1 LRSVFD
7 CQLQITNYKFM
18 ADVNLIVDGKKVTAP
33 AGTLLIE
40 ACKSAGIEV
49 PSFCYYPGLSLC
61 GACRMCVVK
70 IEKMPKLQ
78 TACTTVV
85 GEGMIVTTESDEVR
99 QARKGTVEILLGNH
113 PLDCPVC
120 DAGGECELQDMT
132 FSYGASESRFTEAKN
147 HKEELQWSPVVYFD
161 RPRCIMCFRCVRV
174 CGEGMDVW
182 ALGVQNRGVSSI
194 IAPNISAPDQDAHLD
209 CEECGMCI
217 DICPVGALTSG
228 AYRYKTRP
236 WEMHHVGTICTHC
249 GDGCKTTLG
258 VRQCETGAEIVRGD
272 NRDKS
277 GINGDFLCV
286 KGRYAFDFVHHA
298 DRLTEPLIRKNG
310 KLMPATW
317 EDAFELI
324 GKRFREVRDEVNN
337 GSHGG
342 SAIGVIGSNRTTN
355 EENYLLSKFA
365 RVVLKTNNVDHHR
378 TADYPALAAALHGK
392 PGKTASMR
400 DVLNAPAILLI
411 GNDPTNQHPLLA
423 WQIRTNVRLR
433 HAKLYVINSAPIKL
447 RRQAAGF
454 GLLPPGVEAKAV
466 GFFAGDDSLLDSLV
480 SDGTSRDAWIALRE
494 RIRAEQ
500 NLVIAFGSEV
510 RGHDIAKLAEFAAT
524 LTGAKLICLGDYAN
538 SRGASEMGLYPDL
551 LPGYEPLSE
560 TVRFQQEWGKLP
572 AEKGLSLPEMMEAAK
587 AGKLKALY
595 VVGSNPVGRLGV
607 DPFALAKA
615 FVVVQDMFL
624 TETATIADVILPAA
638 NAYEKT
644 GTYTNTCGDLQL
656 VKKAGEVSNTKPD
669 FEMIVRIADAMGC
682 DVSGLVPFG
691 SGTHSDMGQ
700 TRGAQSGE
708 ADRHAV
714 WLEAHNLEPKMTPF
728 DPMAIL
734 DEVQRVVAGYDV
746 SRVNLLAGT
755 DQHLEIAESGASLI
769 QDPELIV
776 PANDDLF
783 SSGTLGRYSK
793 TLNSVIENK
802 SAVPEVA
809 AD

>member
-1 LRSVFD
+1 
-7 CQLQITNYKFM
+7 M
-18 ADVNLIVDGKKVTAP
+18 PDVNLTVDGKKLTAP

-40 ACKSAGIEV
+40 ACKSVGIEV
-49 PSFCYYPGLSLC
+49 PSFCYYPGLSLQ

-85 GEGMIVTTESDEVR
+85 TEGMVVSTDSDEVR
-99 QARKGTVEILLGNH
+99 QARKAMVELLLGNH

-132 FSYGASESRFTEAKN
+132 FSYGAAESKFMEAKN
-147 HKEELQWSPVVYFD
+147 HREEQQWSPVVYFD
-161 RPRCIMCFRCVRV
+161 RPRCILCYRCVRV

-194 IAPNISAPDQDAHLD
+194 IAPNQNDHLE

-236 WEMHHVGTICTHC
+236 WEMNHVGTVCTHC

-258 VRQCETGAEIVRGD
+258 VRRCDTGMEIVRGD

-277 GINGDFLCV
+277 GINNDFLCI
-286 KGRYAFDFVHHA
+286 KGRYAFDFAHSEE
-298 DRLTEPLIRKNG
+298 RITQPLIRKNG
-310 KLMPATW
+310 KLTPSTW
-317 EDAFELI
+317 EEAFELI
-324 GKRFREVRDEVNN
+324 GTRFAEIRDKD
-337 GSHGG
+337 GG
-342 SAIGVIGSNRTTN
+342 QAVGVIGSTRTTN

-378 TADYPALAAALHGK
+378 TADFPALAAALHGK
-392 PGKTASMR
+392 PGHTASMR
-400 DVLNAPAILLI
+400 DVLTAPAILLI

-433 HAKLYVINSAPIKL
+433 RAKLYAINSAPIKL

-454 GLLPPGVEAKAV
+454 GLLPAGAEAKAV
-466 GFFAGDDSLLDSLV
+466 TFLGGDDSQLDSLV
-480 SDGTSRDAWIALRE
+480 TDNTNREAWTALRDK
-494 RIRAEQ
+494 IRGEQ
-500 NLVIAFGSEV
+500 NLVIAFGSEL
-510 RGHDIAKLAEFAAT
+510 RAQDIQKLVNFSYS
-524 LTGAKLICLGDYAN
+524 LTGAKLICLGDYSN
-538 SRGASEMGLYPDL
+538 SRGAADMGLYPDL
-551 LPGYEPLSE
+551 LPGYQPVSE
-560 TVRFQQEWGKLP
+560 GGRFQQDWGPLP
-572 AEKGLSLPEMMEAAK
+572 TEKGMSLPEMVEAAK

-595 VVGSNPVGRLGV
+595 VVGSNPVGRLGI
-607 DPFALAKA
+607 DPFTFSKS

-624 TETATIADVILPAA
+624 TETATIADVVLPAA
-638 NAYEKT
+638 NSYEKS
-644 GTYTNTCGDLQL
+644 GTSTNTCGDLQL
-656 VKKAGEVSNTKPD
+656 VKKAGEVTGTKPD
-669 FEMIVRIADAMGC
+669 FEMIVRIADAMGF
-682 DVSGLVPFG
+682 DVRSLVPFG
-691 SGTHSDMGQ
+691 GGTHADMGQ

-734 DEVQRVVAGYDV
+734 DEIQRVVAGYNV
-746 SRVNLLAGT
+746 SRINLLAGS
-755 DQHLEIAESGASLI
+755 DQHVEIAHSGAGAI
-769 QDPELIV
+769 HKPELIV

-783 SSGTLGRYSK
+783 SSGTLGRYSH
-793 TLNSVIENK
+793 TLNSVYENK
-802 SAVPEVA
+802 PAGTEVA